1 MLDAGTVPGDPD
13 PGNLPPDIRGQ
24 LAQEP
29 HQHHQLPGTHHPS
42 PPPPARP
49 RYYCSIG
56 NCTLLH
62 IVVKISA
69 KV

>member
-42 PPPPARP
+42 PPPLLVPDI
-49 RYYCSIG
+49 SIG